1 MRSIHDSVSES
12 HTETGGTGMAKR
24 FVVTATGDSLITRR
38 LPPYPD
44 DPFTQMVAL
53 IQSADV
59 AFTNMEMVLSR
70 YAGTPVVESGGM
82 NLSADP
88 AVARDL
94 MRIGFNLTAFANN
107 HTLNYGE
114 QGALETLRALEEMGF
129 VCAGAGRN
137 LAEARLPAFLET
149 AAGRVGLVACA
160 STFAPG
166 QRAGAQRGEV
176 QGRPGLN
183 PLRFDA
189 LYVVD
194 QEHMEAIRRI
204 AERTGAERQ
213 RQRRVWMGFG
223 PPPKR
228 EGEFIF
234 ADRSFVVGP
243 EFRIK
248 TEAHEKDLAGNLDS
262 VRLAREMSDLVLV
275 SIHAHEQGEERW
287 HPADFIVE
295 FAHACVDAGADMVI
309 GHGPHL
315 LRGLEVYKGKP
326 VFYSL
331 GNFIFQPEYLQRVPA
346 DDYETLRI
354 DPECSPAEVF
364 KRLSKNDTQ
373 SFPAD
378 RQYWETVLPLCTFEG
393 RELREVRLYPLALGF
408 GRPWPDRGTPRR
420 ADPAVADEVLRW
432 MAELSAP
439 FGTRIG
445 IDAGVG
451 QVQLPAE

>member
-1 MRSIHDSVSES
+1 
-12 HTETGGTGMAKR
+12 MAKR
-24 FVVTATGDSLITRR
+24 IVVTATGDALITRR
-38 LPPYPD
+38 LPPYAD
-44 DPFTQMVAL
+44 DAFTRMVAL

-70 YAGTPVVESGGM
+70 YAGTPVVESGGI
-82 NLSADP
+82 NLSAEP

-94 MRIGFNLTAFANN
+94 QRIGFNLTAFANN

-114 QGALETLRALEEMGF
+114 QGALDTLRALEEMEF

-137 LAEARLPAFLET
+137 LAEARMPAFLET
-149 AAGRVGLVACA
+149 AAGRIGLVACA

-183 PLRFDA
+183 PQRFDT

-194 QEHMEAIRRI
+194 QEHMDAVRRI

-223 PPPKR
+223 VPPKR
-228 EGEFIF
+228 EGEFIL
-234 ADRSFVVGP
+234 AERSFIVGL

-248 TEAHEKDLAGNLDS
+248 TEAHEQDLAANLRS
-262 VRLAREMSDLVLV
+262 VWEAREVSDLVLV
-275 SIHAHEQGEERW
+275 SIHAHEQGDERW

-295 FAHACVDAGADMVI
+295 FAHACIDAGADMI
-309 GHGPHL
+309 LGHGPHL
-315 LRGLEVYKGKP
+315 LRGLELYQNKP

-331 GNFIFQPEYLQRVPA
+331 GNFIFQAEYLRRVPA

-354 DPECSPAEVF
+354 DPESSPVEVF
-364 KRLSKNDTQ
+364 RRLSKDDTQ

-378 RQYWETVLPLCTFEG
+378 RLYWETVLPLCTFEG
-393 RELREVRLYPLALGF
+393 RDVREIRLYPLSLGF
-408 GRPWPDRGTPRR
+408 GQAWPDRGTPRL
-420 ADPAVADEVLRW
+420 ADPVVADEILRW
-432 MAELSAP
+432 MADLSAP
-439 FGTRIG
+439 FGTRIS

-451 QVQLPAE
+451 LVQV

>member
-1 MRSIHDSVSES
+1 M
-12 HTETGGTGMAKR
+12 TKR
-24 FVVTATGDSLITRR
+24 IVVTATGDSLITRR

-44 DPFTQMVAL
+44 DPFAGMVAL

-70 YAGTPVVESGGM
+70 YEGTPVVESGGI

-88 AVARDL
+88 AVAQDL
-94 MRIGFNLTAFANN
+94 QRIGFNLTAFANN

-114 QGALETLRALEEMGF
+114 QGALDTLSALEEMGF
-129 VCAGAGRN
+129 VCAGAGRH
-137 LAEARLPAFLET
+137 LAEARMPAFLET
-149 AAGRVGLVACA
+149 AAGRIGLVASA

-166 QRAGAQRGEV
+166 QRAGAQRAEV

-183 PLRFDA
+183 PQRFDT

-194 QEHMEAIRRI
+194 QEHMDAIQRI

-234 ADRSFVVGP
+234 ADRSFIVGP

-248 TEAHEKDLAGNLDS
+248 TEAHQQDLEGNLRS
-262 VRLAREMSDLVLV
+262 VRQAREMSDLVLV

-287 HPADFIVE
+287 RPADFIVE
-295 FAHACVDAGADMVI
+295 VAHECIDAGADMII

-315 LRGLEVYKGKP
+315 LRGLELYKGKP

-331 GNFIFQPEYLQRVPA
+331 GNFIFQSEYLQRVPA

-364 KRLSKNDTQ
+364 RQLSKNDTQ

-378 RQYWETVLPLCTFEG
+378 RQYWETVLPLCAFEG
-393 RELREVRLYPLALGF
+393 RELREIRLHPLSLGF
-408 GRPWPDRGTPRR
+408 GRSWPGRGTPI
-420 ADPAVADEVLRW
+420 P
-432 MAELSAP
+432 
-439 FGTRIG
+439 
-445 IDAGVG
+445 
-451 QVQLPAE
+451 

>member
-1 MRSIHDSVSES
+1 M
-12 HTETGGTGMAKR
+12 TKR
-24 FVVTATGDSLITRR
+24 IIVTATGDSLITRR

-44 DPFTQMVAL
+44 DPFARMVAL

-70 YAGTPVVESGGM
+70 YEGTPVVESGGM

-94 MRIGFNLTAFANN
+94 QRIGFNLTAFANN

-114 QGALETLRALEEMGF
+114 RGALDTLRALEEIGF
-129 VCAGAGRN
+129 VCAGAGRH
-137 LAEARLPAFLET
+137 LAEARMPAFLET
-149 AAGRVGLVACA
+149 AAGRIGLVASA

-166 QRAGAQRGEV
+166 QRAGAQRAEV

-183 PLRFDA
+183 PQRFDT

-194 QEHMEAIRRI
+194 QEHMDAIQNI

-234 ADRSFVVGP
+234 AERSFIVGP

-248 TEAHEKDLAGNLDS
+248 TEAHPQDLEGNLRS
-262 VRLAREMSDLVLV
+262 IRHAREMADLVLV
-275 SIHAHEQGEERW
+275 SIHAHEQGAERW
-287 HPADFIVE
+287 QPADFIVE
-295 FAHACVDAGADMVI
+295 FAHACIDAGADMII

-315 LRGLEVYKGKP
+315 LRGLEIYNGKP

-331 GNFIFQPEYLQRVPA
+331 GNFIFQAEYLQRVPA

-354 DPECSPAEVF
+354 DPDRSPAELFRHV
-364 KRLSKNDTQ
+364 SKNDTQ
-373 SFPAD
+373 SFPAE

-393 RELREVRLYPLALGF
+393 RELREIRVHPLSLGF
-408 GRPWPDRGTPRR
+408 GQPWPDRGTPRV
-420 ADPAVADEVLRW
+420 ADPAIANEVLRW

-439 FGTRIG
+439 FGTRVS
-445 IDAGVG
+445 IDEGVG
-451 QVQLPAE
+451 LVALPRD

>member
-1 MRSIHDSVSES
+1 
-12 HTETGGTGMAKR
+12 MAKR
-24 FVVTATGDSLITRR
+24 MVVTATGDSLITRR
-38 LPPYPD
+38 LPSYPD
-44 DPFTQMVAL
+44 EAFTRMAAL
-53 IQSADV
+53 IQTADV
-59 AFTNMEMVLSR
+59 AFTNLEMVLSR
-70 YAGTPVVESGGM
+70 YAGTPVVESGGI

-94 MRIGFNLTAFANN
+94 QRLGFNLTAFANN

-114 QGALETLRALEEMGF
+114 QGTLETLRALDEMGF
-129 VCAGAGRN
+129 VCAGAGRH
-137 LAEARLPAFLET
+137 LAEARLPAFLEA
-149 AAGRVGLVACA
+149 AAGRIGLVACA

-166 QRAGAQRGEV
+166 QRAGAQRADV

-183 PLRFDA
+183 PQRFDT

-194 QEHMEAIRRI
+194 QEHMGAIQRI

-228 EGEFIF
+228 EGEFVF
-234 ADRSFVVGP
+234 ADRSFIVGP

-248 TEAHEKDLAGNLDS
+248 TEAHQQDLDGNLQS
-262 VRLAREMSDLVLV
+262 VRLAREMADLVLV
-275 SIHAHEQGEERW
+275 SIHAHEQGAERW

-295 FAHACVDAGADMVI
+295 FAHACIDAGADMII

-315 LRGLEVYKGKP
+315 LRGLEIYNGKP

-331 GNFIFQPEYLQRVPA
+331 GNFIFQAEYLQRVPA
-346 DDYETLRI
+346 DDYETLRV
-354 DPECSPAEVF
+354 DPGCSPAEVF
-364 KRLSKNDTQ
+364 RHVSKNDTQ
-373 SFPAD
+373 GFPAD

-393 RELREVRLYPLALGF
+393 RELREIRLYPLSLGF
-408 GRPWPDRGTPRR
+408 GQPWPDRGTPRL
-420 ADPAVADEVLRW
+420 ADPAIADEVLRW

-439 FGTRIG
+439 FGTRVT
-445 IDAGVG
+445 IDENVG
-451 QVQLPAE
+451 LVPVPRD

>member
-1 MRSIHDSVSES
+1 
-12 HTETGGTGMAKR
+12 MAKR
-24 FVVTATGDSLITRR
+24 ITVTATGDALITRR
-38 LPPYPD
+38 LPAYRD
-44 DPFTQMVAL
+44 DPFQRMVAL
-53 IQSADV
+53 IQSADA
-59 AFTNMEMVLSR
+59 AFTNMEMVLSD
-70 YAGTPVVESGGM
+70 YAGTPVVESGGI
-82 NLSADP
+82 NLSAEP

-94 MRIGFNLTAFANN
+94 QRLGFNLTAFANN

-114 QGALETLRALEEMGF
+114 AGTLATLRALDEMGL
-129 VCAGAGRN
+129 VCAGAGRH
-137 LAEARLPAFLET
+137 LAEARMPAFLET
-149 AAGRVGLVACA
+149 AAGRIGLVACA

-166 QRAGAQRGEV
+166 QRAGAQCAEV

-183 PLRFDA
+183 PQRFDT

-194 QEHMEAIRRI
+194 QEHMDAIQRI

-228 EGEFIF
+228 EGEFMF
-234 ADRSFVVGP
+234 ADRSFIVGP

-248 TEAHEKDLAGNLDS
+248 TEPHPQDLDENLRS
-262 VRLAREMSDLVLV
+262 VRHAREVADLVLV
-275 SIHAHEQGEERW
+275 SIHAHEQGAERW
-287 HPADFIVE
+287 QPADFIVE
-295 FAHACVDAGADMVI
+295 FAHACVDAGADMII

-315 LRGLEVYKGKP
+315 LRGLELYNGKP

-331 GNFIFQPEYLQRVPA
+331 GNFIFQAEYLRRVPA

-354 DPECSPAEVF
+354 DPGCSPAELFRQV
-364 KRLSKNDTQ
+364 SQNDTR

-378 RQYWETVLPLCTFEG
+378 RHYWETVLPLCTFEG
-393 RELREVRLYPLALGF
+393 RELRELRLYPLSLGF
-408 GRPWPDRGTPRR
+408 GQPWPDRGTPRL
-420 ADPAVADEVLRW
+420 ADSPIAGEVLRW

-445 IDAGVG
+445 IDEGVG
-451 QVQLPAE
+451 HVPVAGSGV